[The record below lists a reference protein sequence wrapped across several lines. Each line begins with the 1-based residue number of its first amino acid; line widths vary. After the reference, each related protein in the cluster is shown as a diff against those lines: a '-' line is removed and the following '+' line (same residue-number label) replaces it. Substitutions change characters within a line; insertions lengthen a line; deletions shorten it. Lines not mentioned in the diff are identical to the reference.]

1 MADDKKKK
9 DKELQVTLL
18 GVRLSF
24 ANIFEPK
31 EQKNDDGT
39 TRMVYGANFLIE
51 KANDEGNNKARVQK
65 AATAAKRKKW
75 GDDEAKWPKLKP
87 EKVCLRDGDLE
98 DWNGY
103 ADMLYVSTNR
113 RGDDGSPRIITNR
126 KDADSKWI
134 PAKPGESA
142 CPYAGCYV
150 NAIIRVWAMDNEHGK
165 RINASLEAVQFLRD
179 GEAFSGAAPVDV
191 DEEFTDDMVGEEG
204 SIGDEAGGDDDDE
217 DSLV

>member
-18 GVRLSF
+18 NVRLSF
-24 ANIFEPK
+24 ADIFEPK

-39 TRMVYGANFLIE
+39 TRKTYGANFLIDKDGDE
-51 KANDEGNNKARVQK
+51 KNNKARVQK

-75 GDDEAKWPKLKP
+75 GDDEKKWPKLKP

-98 DWNGY
+98 DWDGY
-103 ADMLYVSTNR
+103 ADMLYVSANR
-113 RGDDGSPRIITNR
+113 READGPPRIITNR
-126 KDADSKWI
+126 KDADDKWI
-134 PAKPGESA
+134 PAKPGEAA

-150 NAIIRVWAMDNEHGK
+150 NAIIRVWAQDNEHGK
-165 RINASLEAVQFLRD
+165 RINASLEAIQFLRD
-179 GEAFSGAAPVDV
+179 GEAFSGAAPVNV

-204 SIGDEAGGDDDDE
+204 SIGGDDDDGDDE
-217 DSLV
+217 DGLV